1 MGAPVPPA
9 SRTGAPRHTPALL
22 RCGNGSEKAGPELC
36 GRGSLE
42 GTGFPAAA
50 PGASLHPCCRR
61 GGSSTSRG
69 AATLPKAA
77 ARLSK
82 QLHKAMINTLHPRHR
97 SSWGPAPASGALPGG
112 GTPCR
117 ALLPAEA
124 GRTQPNGSGCSRVWQ
139 QLSARAGGCS
149 RDGPPPAMPGQA
161 VIPALTSAS
170 LWGEEHVERGVAAPR
185 CMRGGHPSH
194 ANMPLWLF
202 GTRHLRRSRPARSCT
217 VGGSAAW

>member
-1 MGAPVPPA
+1 MPPA

-22 RCGNGSEKAGPELC
+22 RRGNGSEKAGPELC

-50 PGASLHPCCRR
+50 PGADLHPRCRR

-77 ARLSK
+77 AQLSK
-82 QLHKAMINTLHPRHR
+82 QLHKAMINTPHPHHR
-97 SSWGPAPASGALPGG
+97 SSWGSAPASGALPGG
-112 GTPCR
+112 E
-117 ALLPAEA
+117 LPAKPHCLPRLVGLSPTVVA
-124 GRTQPNGSGCSRVWQ
+124 AAGSGSSFLPVQEVAAGMDTPPPRN
-139 QLSARAGGCS
+139 AGAGGDPCTHLC
-149 RDGPPPAMPGQA
+149 
-161 VIPALTSAS
+161 IPVGRGAC
-170 LWGEEHVERGVAAPR
+170 GERGSSTQV
-185 CMRGGHPSH
+185 H
-194 ANMPLWLF
+194 AEGSPQHHMSLWLF

>member
-1 MGAPVPPA
+1 MWEWLRESGARAVWEGVPGGDGFSCGCAGCQPP
-9 SRTGAPRHTPALL
+9 SPLPQRRELDQPRCRNAA
-22 RCGNGSEKAGPELC
+22 E
-36 GRGSLE
+36 GRS
-42 GTGFPAAA
+42 TAQQTAAQ
-50 PGASLHPCCRR
+50 GDDKH
-61 GGSSTSRG
+61 
-69 AATLPKAA
+69 
-77 ARLSK
+77 
-82 QLHKAMINTLHPRHR
+82 
-97 SSWGPAPASGALPGG
+97 PAPAPPELLGTRSCLWCPARG

-117 ALLPAEA
+117 APLPAEA